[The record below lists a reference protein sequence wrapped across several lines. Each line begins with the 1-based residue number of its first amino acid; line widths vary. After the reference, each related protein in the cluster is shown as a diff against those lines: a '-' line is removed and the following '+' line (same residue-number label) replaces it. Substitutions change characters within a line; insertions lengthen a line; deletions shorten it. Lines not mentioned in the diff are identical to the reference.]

1 MHIEL
6 QSVDK
11 IFMFVNICYVT
22 SLEKIDLIDDV
33 KNIILK
39 YRVKLKLKGF
49 YKVKV
54 FVNELVG
61 LFIELCKIDE
71 LEYSNTLDL
80 RILVFYDE
88 DVYFET
94 DDYFVLD
101 GCGEIMFYN
110 NKFYCNVRDVSILRM
125 VEFGNF
131 IFGDEVLKM
140 LSNSVVV

>member
-94 DDYFVLD
+94 DYYFVLD
-101 GCGEIMFYN
+101 GCGELRFYN
-110 NKFYCNVRDVSILRM
+110 NNFYCNVRDVSILRM

>member
-6 QSVDK
+6 QSLNK
-11 IFMFVNICYVT
+11 IFMFVNICYVS
-22 SLEKIDLIDDV
+22 SLQKIDLIEEV

-39 YRVKLKLKGF
+39 YRVKLRLKGF

-54 FVNELVG
+54 FVNEKVG
-61 LFIELCKIDE
+61 LFIEMCKIDE

-94 DDYFVLD
+94 DDYFVLE
-101 GCGEIMFYN
+101 GCEKIRFYN
-110 NKFYCNVRDVSILRM
+110 NKFYCDVKNVSILGV
-125 VEFGNF
+125 VEFGSF

>member
-6 QSVDK
+6 QSLNK
-11 IFMFVNICYVT
+11 IFMFVNICYVS
-22 SLEKIDLIDDV
+22 SLKKIDLIEEV

-39 YRVKLKLKGF
+39 YRVKLRLKGF

-54 FVNELVG
+54 FVNEKVG
-61 LFIELCKIDE
+61 LFIEMCKIDE

-94 DDYFVLD
+94 DDYFVLE
-101 GCGEIMFYN
+101 GCGKIRFYN
-110 NKFYCNVRDVSILRM
+110 NKFYCDVKNVSILGV
-125 VEFGNF
+125 VEFGSF

>member
-6 QSVDK
+6 QSLDK
-11 IFMFVNICYVT
+11 IFMFVNICYVS
-22 SLEKIDLIDDV
+22 SLEKIDLIDEV

-94 DDYFVLD
+94 DDYFVLE
-101 GCGEIMFYN
+101 GCREIRFYN
-110 NKFYCNVRDVSILRM
+110 NKFYCDVNDVSVLKV

-131 IFGDEVLKM
+131 IYGDEVLKM

>member
-6 QSVDK
+6 QSLNK
-11 IFMFVNICYVT
+11 IFMFVNICYVS
-22 SLEKIDLIDDV
+22 SLKKMDLIEEV

-39 YRVKLKLKGF
+39 YRVKLRLKGF

-54 FVNELVG
+54 FVNEKVG
-61 LFIELCKIDE
+61 LFIEMCKIDE
-71 LEYSNTLDL
+71 LDYSNTLDL

-94 DDYFVLD
+94 DDYFVLA
-101 GCGEIMFYN
+101 GCEKIRFYN
-110 NKFYCNVRDVSILRM
+110 NKFYCDVKNVSILGV
-125 VEFGNF
+125 VEFGSF